1 MNWSAGNA
9 NYPQMGMFT
18 EDCLGG
24 SEAST
29 TSIMS
34 SRSNPFG
41 ERIAGVPTSSQRLR
55 S

>member
-1 MNWSAGNA
+1 MDLQQCKLSADGDIHR
-9 NYPQMGMFT
+9 GFW
-18 EDCLGG
+18 GG

-41 ERIAGVPTSSQRLR
+41 ERIAGMPTSSQRLR